1 MEAMGYLAA
10 FTASAFRCASH
21 SSGDKPPAAFGQ
33 YLLPRYCVCPNP
45 AIMEP
50 FETLSHRL
58 K

>member
-10 FTASAFRCASH
+10 FTASAFSH
-21 SSGDKPPAAFGQ
+21 SSGDKPPAASGQ
-33 YLLPRYCVCPNP
+33 YLLPWYCVCPNP